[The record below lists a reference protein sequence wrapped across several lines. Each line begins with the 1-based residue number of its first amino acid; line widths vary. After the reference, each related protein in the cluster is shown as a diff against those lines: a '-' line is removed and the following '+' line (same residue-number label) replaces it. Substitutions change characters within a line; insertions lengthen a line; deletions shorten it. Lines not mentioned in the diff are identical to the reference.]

1 MTNRLSLVIAWSCTA
16 LLVLV
21 PLFALYFLTDLA
33 SLADFVRHSMG
44 LPIRWQTVSDGQWY
58 AFWGLTAMYLS
69 IGLAALYF
77 LRRAFVNFARG
88 EFFNMH
94 NSRDLRRFSILLLVQ
109 AIATPVHFMAS
120 SVLLSLHHP
129 AGQKVLSV
137 SFNSNEFRAVGVALV
152 LWVISN
158 LLVEG
163 CRLQTENQQF
173 V

>member
-1 MTNRLSLVIAWSCTA
+1 MTSRLSLVIAWACTA
-16 LLVLV
+16 LLLLV
-21 PLFALYFLTDLA
+21 PLLALYLLTDLA
-33 SLADFVRHSMG
+33 SLAEVVRNSMG
-44 LPIRWQTVSDGQWY
+44 LPIRWQTVADGQWY
-58 AFWGLTAMYLS
+58 AFWVLTVGYLS
-69 IGLAALYF
+69 IGLVGIYF

-88 EFFNMH
+88 EFFNID

-109 AIATPVHFMAS
+109 AVVTPVHFMIS

-137 SFNSNEFRAVGVALV
+137 SFGSNELRSIGVALV

-173 V
+173 I